1 MHILLIADGRSPTTH
16 HWVQSLLEGGQ
27 RVSLVSTFPCE
38 ALPGLDALYVLPVA
52 FAGMAGSQVGSRATG
67 GAPKKSTLRRVVS
80 RFRGALMALRYR
92 LGPATL
98 GRHVRALQ
106 RIVAAAQPDVV
117 HALRIPFEGMLGAY
131 TPSGIPFVV
140 SIWGNDLTLHA
151 AGSSSMAAHTR
162 RTLQRADG
170 LMADTYRD
178 LRLAGQWGFAV
189 DRPALAVPGSG
200 GLDLG
205 EAERVNA
212 LPPFDWGDFL
222 TSETPLVINPRGFR
236 PGSVRNDVF
245 FQAVPMILERLPQTR
260 FACAAMQGQP
270 EALQWVERYRLH
282 HAVRLLPFLPQDELW
297 QYFLRAQV
305 TVSISAHDGTPNTL
319 LEAMSCGCFPVA
331 GDIESLREWITPG
344 VNGLLVE
351 PSSAQGLAEAVI
363 TALNNAD
370 LRQRAAGVNRA
381 ILHERADVSVV
392 RERVLEFYRRL
403 AGASEHPAAEQ
414 DNPTQ

>member
-16 HWVQSLLEGGQ
+16 HWVQSLLAGGQ
-27 RVSLVSTFPCE
+27 RVSLVSTFPCAE
-38 ALPGLDALYVLPVA
+38 SPGIEALYVLPVA
-52 FAGMAGSQVGSRATG
+52 FSGLAGGQVGARAPAA
-67 GAPKKSTLRRVVS
+67 GAVRPARRAVS
-80 RFRGALMALRYR
+80 RFRNILLALRYR
-92 LGPATL
+92 LGPLTL
-98 GRHVRALQ
+98 AGQARAFQ
-106 RIVAAAQPDVV
+106 RIVAAVQPDVV

-131 TPSGIPFVV
+131 TPPDVPFVV

-151 AGSSSMAAHTR
+151 AGSASMGRHTR
-162 RTLQRADG
+162 LTLQRADG
-170 LMADTYRD
+170 LMADTLRD
-178 LRLAGQWGFAV
+178 LRLAGQWGFAA

-200 GLDLG
+200 GLDLR
-205 EAERVNA
+205 EAERVRA
-212 LPPFDWGDFL
+212 LPAADWGDFL
-222 TSETPLVINPRGFR
+222 QPDTPLVINPRGFR

-260 FACAAMQGQP
+260 FVCAAMQGQP
-270 EALQWVERYRLH
+270 EALQWVERYRLQ

-305 TVSISAHDGTPNTL
+305 TVSISVHDGTPNSL

-363 TALNNAD
+363 TALTND
-370 LRQRAAGVNRA
+370 RLRRQAAEYNRA
-381 ILHERADVSVV
+381 LLRERADVQIV
-392 RERVLEFYRRL
+392 RARVLAFYRQL
-403 AGASEHPAAEQ
+403 AGAPEDDVAPGETPEA
-414 DNPTQ
+414 